1 MHPLTCLWPALK
13 AILFLFTQAVVI
25 FFSVGLGAI
34 PWIIM
39 SEVSASFY
47 FILSINSDNIL
58 ASMGHKICYAELYDL
73 EHGDFDLSNDFISY
87 CLTWTVRSSVLQ
99 NSKIPFQ

>member
-1 MHPLTCLWPALK
+1 
-13 AILFLFTQAVVI
+13 
-25 FFSVGLGAI
+25 
-34 PWIIM
+34 M

-58 ASMGHKICYAELYDL
+58 ASMGHKICYAERYDL

-87 CLTWTVRSSVLQ
+87 CLTWTVWPSVLQ

>member
-1 MHPLTCLWPALK
+1 
-13 AILFLFTQAVVI
+13 
-25 FFSVGLGAI
+25 
-34 PWIIM
+34 M

-87 CLTWTVRSSVLQ
+87 CGQSGLLFFRTLKFLFSKTPMLYAGSSGHAPTQ
-99 NSKIPFQ
+99 